1 VEGFETGVFAD
12 ELSRMLTAAWCETV
26 SIEQSDPAGIMTFR
40 PTVQS
45 GDVKFTG
52 LIMPIRI

>member
-1 VEGFETGVFAD
+1 
-12 ELSRMLTAAWCETV
+12 MLAAAGCETV

-40 PTVQS
+40 PTVDA